1 LILIW
6 LKFFICA
13 LFILIVGYRLSSYAD
28 AICVKT
34 HITRGLM
41 GFFFLALATTLPEFI
56 TSVSSITVVG
66 SPNLAVGNIF
76 GSIVV
81 NLMIIAFLDLIQGKG
96 PLSEEVKVNHIL
108 PAGLCVIILG
118 ITSFFILLRFQSNAK
133 LGVFRFGLDSLIILV
148 IYIVGLI
155 LVFRYEGR
163 SKKIPLLEKE
173 EGEGKNR
180 LTPLI
185 IKFSLCFIAIVFLGI
200 WLSTIGEGIAKVMGL
215 SETLVGTSFLAV
227 ATSLPELVISVSSL
241 KFSLDMSIGN
251 ILGANFLDMMV
262 IPVCDLFFRKG
273 ELLGCISINHLI
285 TAILGIILTAIVI
298 VGLIYR
304 SRKSFLRLGYDA
316 IAMIATLAL
325 GGCFLI
331 LFIK

>member
-13 LFILIVGYRLSSYAD
+13 LFILIVGYRLSLYAD
-28 AICVKT
+28 AICAKT

-41 GFFFLALATTLPEFI
+41 GFSFLALATTLPEFV

-96 PLSEEVKVNHIL
+96 PLSEEVKINHIL

-133 LGVFRFGLDSLIILV
+133 LGIFGFGLDSLIILV

-163 SKKIPLLEKE
+163 SKKIPLLKKDGE
-173 EGEGKNR
+173 ENR

-241 KFSLDMSIGN
+241 KFSLDMSMGN
-251 ILGANFLDMMV
+251 ILGANFLDMMI

>member
-1 LILIW
+1 
-6 LKFFICA
+6 
-13 LFILIVGYRLSSYAD
+13 
-28 AICVKT
+28 
-34 HITRGLM
+34 M
-41 GFFFLALATTLPEFI
+41 GFSFLALATTLPEFV

-96 PLSEEVKVNHIL
+96 PLSEEVKINHIL

-133 LGVFRFGLDSLIILV
+133 LGIFGFGLDSLIILV

-163 SKKIPLLEKE
+163 SKKIPLLKKDGE
-173 EGEGKNR
+173 ENR

-227 ATSLPELVISVSSL
+227 ATSLPEISVSSL
-241 KFSLDMSIGN
+241 KFSLDMSMGN
-251 ILGANFLDMMV
+251 ILGANFLDMMI